1 MAINTSVYSGK
12 KFKLHIA
19 IESVNMGD
27 FEDTAGNFVTLD
39 CENISDVNWTAG
51 LETSSV
57 HRSGQQMLR
66 TDDYTTTL
74 ANSFWTY
81 DFEWVVSHEEG
92 LQRLMQMISE
102 DDALTDGAAVVA
114 NTFAPVVYADGAG
127 TGELASLI
135 IHNPNS
141 NEDRLVYGAALANLT
156 LKMDSGSHG
165 GRLVASGTFYTGYPP
180 LIGADAIDPGGTE
193 TSYVRTMSQM
203 TTKQIS
209 GTDMVMKSWELN
221 FTYPCVRVG
230 SKKSATL
237 AYGSNWASGQLAGT
251 TTADVANHVTA
262 AASTFITDGV
272 TPGMIIQ
279 STLANSSK
287 QWGRI
292 LQVNSETLLAVADYN
307 TGTAVYD
314 VSPVGNE
321 AFIIYMD
328 GVPEGYSRSGQMTVS
343 GNVNVKYDANSTLV
357 VNRFMANC
365 TLAINIDNAATL
377 NDFLIDINQAHVTDF
392 SLDTGAEEGA
402 FVTIPFDL
410 TAGNQAG
417 DAQNL
422 YSITTGS

>member
-19 IESVNMGD
+19 IESCNMGD
-27 FEDTAGNFVTLD
+27 FEETAGDFVTLD

-51 LETSSV
+51 LETSSI
-57 HRSGQQMLR
+57 HRSGQQMLKPA
-66 TDDYTTTL
+66 DYTTTL

-102 DDALTDGAAVVA
+102 DGALADGAAVVA
-114 NTFAPVVYADGAG
+114 NTFSPSVYADGAG

-141 NEDRLVYGAALANLT
+141 NEDRLVYGAALTNLT

-180 LIGADAIDPGGTE
+180 MVAATTITPSGTE
-193 TSYVRTMSQM
+193 TSYVRTLSQM
-203 TTKQIS
+203 TTKNLS
-209 GTDMVMKSWELN
+209 TWDVVMKSWELN

-237 AYGSNWASGQLAGT
+237 AKGNWASGQLAGT
-251 TTADVANHVTA
+251 TTSDVANYVTA
-262 AASTFITDGV
+262 SSSTFITDGV
-272 TPGMIIQ
+272 TPGMIIRN
-279 STLANSSK
+279 TAADPDK
-287 QWGRI
+287 YGRI
-292 LQVNSETLLAVADYN
+292 IQVDSETLLYIADYN
-307 TGTAVYD
+307 TGTAAYD
-314 VSPVGNE
+314 VCPIGDE
-321 AFIIYMD
+321 AFVIYEE

-343 GNVNVKYDANSTLV
+343 GNVNVKYDAKSSKAGM
-357 VNRFMANC
+357 RFLCNYG
-365 TLAINIDNAATL
+365 TTINISNAATQ
-377 NDFLIDINQAHVTDF
+377 NDFIIDINQAHVTDF

-410 TAGNQAG
+410 TAGAS
-417 DAQNL
+417 QNL
-422 YSITTGS
+422 YSITVGS